1 MSNSKSTT
9 KLKAFTTLLGK
20 PGRLKALLSLGHKG
34 YLKDKGWFNAFD
46 SKQSVDGQGKAI
58 PWVTYSF
65 IDFIKDRISKNHHI
79 FEYGSGNSTIFY
91 AERAG
96 TVTSVEHDKGWF
108 DMIKNSSPANAEMI
122 FCELETDGE
131 YAKKAASLAQKFDI
145 IIVDGRDRVN
155 CCKYGVE
162 GLSANGVIVLDDSER
177 EIYAPARIFLKEKG
191 FKELYFSGI
200 SPGSLIAKATSVFY
214 KADNCLD
221 I

>member
-1 MSNSKSTT
+1 VSNSKTPS
-9 KLKAFTTLLGK
+9 KLKAFTTLIAK
-20 PGRLKALLSLGHKG
+20 PSRLKALLSLGHKG
-34 YLKDKGWFNAFD
+34 YLYDIGWFNAYEK
-46 SKQSVDGQGKAI
+46 KQSVDGQGKAI

-65 IDFIKDRISKNHHI
+65 IDFIKDRITKNHRV

-96 TVTSVEHDKGWF
+96 SVTSVEHDQGWF
-108 DMIKNSSPANAEMI
+108 NMIKKSSPANAEMI
-122 FCELETDGE
+122 FCELERDGE
-131 YAKKAASLAQKFDI
+131 YAKKAASLPEKFDI

-155 CCKYGVE
+155 CCKYAVDA
-162 GLSANGVIVLDDSER
+162 LSSNGVIVLDDSER
-177 EIYAPARIFLKEKG
+177 EVYSAAREFLQEKG

-214 KADNCLD
+214 KSENCLD

>member
-1 MSNSKSTT
+1 MSTSKPS
-9 KLKAFTTLLGK
+9 KLKAFTTLIFK

-34 YLKDKGWFNAFD
+34 YLNDIGWFNAYD
-46 SKQSVDGQGKAI
+46 KKQSVDGAGKAI

-65 IDFIKDRISKNHHI
+65 IDFIKDRINKEQHI

-108 DMIKNSSPANAEMI
+108 DSIRNSSPANAELI

-131 YAKKAASLAQKFDI
+131 YAKKAASLGRKFDI

-155 CCKYGVE
+155 CCKYGVDA
-162 GLSANGVIVLDDSER
+162 LSPSGVIVLDDSER
-177 EIYAPARIFLKEKG
+177 EAYNSARVFLKEKG
-191 FKELYFSGI
+191 FKELFLSGI
-200 SPGSLIAKATSVFY
+200 SPGSLIEKATSVFY

>member
-1 MSNSKSTT
+1 MNNSKPTS
-9 KLKAFTTLLGK
+9 KLKALMTLISK
-20 PGRLKALLSLGHKG
+20 PNRLKAILSLGHKG
-34 YLKDKGWFNAFD
+34 YLHDIGWFNAYD
-46 SKQSVDGQGKAI
+46 KKQSVDGQGKAI

-65 IDFIKDRISKNHHI
+65 IDFIKDRITKDQHI

-131 YAKKAASLAQKFDI
+131 YAKKAALLDKKFEI

-155 CCKYGVE
+155 CCKYGVDA
-162 GLSANGVIVLDDSER
+162 LSEDGVIVLDDSER
-177 EIYAPARIFLKEKG
+177 EVYASARSFLKERG
-191 FKELYFSGI
+191 FRELYFSGI
-200 SPGSLIAKATSVFY
+200 SPGSLITKATSVFY
-214 KADNCLD
+214 KSTNCLG

>member
-1 MSNSKSTT
+1 VSTSKPS
-9 KLKAFTTLLGK
+9 KFKAFTTLVSK
-20 PGRLKALLSLGHKG
+20 PSRLKALLSLGHKG
-34 YLKDKGWFNAFD
+34 YLNDIGWFNAFD
-46 SKQSVDGQGKAI
+46 KKQSVDGNGKAI

-65 IDFIKDRISKNHHI
+65 IDFIKDRINKTQNI

-108 DMIKNSSPANAEMI
+108 DAIKNSSPANAEMI
-122 FCELETDGE
+122 FCELETDGD
-131 YAKKAASLAQKFDI
+131 YAKKAASLGRKFDI

-155 CCKYGVE
+155 CCKYGVDA
-162 GLSANGVIVLDDSER
+162 LSASGVIVLDDSER
-177 EIYAPARIFLKEKG
+177 KVYDDARVFLKERG
-191 FKELYFSGI
+191 FKELFLSGI
-200 SPGSLIAKATSVFY
+200 SPGSLIEKATSVFY